1 MQNIFRGRITQV
13 GEITLFLGE
22 RLYFAII
29 IARTNYHI
37 AMKTFLK
44 KPHYFELNLKI
55 INT

>member
-1 MQNIFRGRITQV
+1 MQNIFWGRITQV